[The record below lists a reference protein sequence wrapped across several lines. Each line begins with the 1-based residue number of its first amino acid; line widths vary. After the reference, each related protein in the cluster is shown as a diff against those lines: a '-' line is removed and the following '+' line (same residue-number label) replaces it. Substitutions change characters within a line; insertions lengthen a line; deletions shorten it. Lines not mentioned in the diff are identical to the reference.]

1 LTRQATVNVRVI
13 AATRRP
19 LSEMVSAGQ
28 FRADLLYRLRVIHL
42 HVPPLRD
49 RKDEVRPL
57 ALAFIKTFGREVT
70 LVDEVWHAFE
80 QYQWPGNVRELQ
92 NVIEQIVS
100 LAQSGVPVSLSQ
112 IPVPVRSGT
121 QAVPPGRERRR
132 QVSDE
137 LYEALVSGHYTF
149 WDHIHPLFLSR
160 DMTRHDMRELVRR
173 GLSVTR
179 GNYRGLLEL
188 FRIPSHDYKR
198 FMNFLTTHQTGADYR
213 EFRSPHAEWVP
224 STRRS
229 RTLLPPFVDVNA
241 SVVEDTVP
249 DALIAADEPCA
260 PLPLEY
266 AC

>member
-1 LTRQATVNVRVI
+1 VGEMSLRMQALLLRFLESGEIQAVGAETRQATVNVRVI
-13 AATRRP
+13 AATNRH

-92 NVIEQIVS
+92 NVIEQIVA

-137 LYEALVSGHYTF
+137 LYEATRTCPWLTDRTPMVVPLLLRRAHLLQRN
-149 WDHIHPLFLSR
+149 IHAEDALPAAILTGVADAF
-160 DMTRHDMRELVRR
+160 EGVRR
-173 GLSVTR
+173 VP
-179 GNYRGLLEL
+179 E
-188 FRIPSHDYKR
+188 
-198 FMNFLTTHQTGADYR
+198 
-213 EFRSPHAEWVP
+213 HA
-224 STRRS
+224 
-229 RTLLPPFVDVNA
+229 LPPLR
-241 SVVEDTVP
+241 SE
-249 DALIAADEPCA
+249 
-260 PLPLEY
+260 
-266 AC
+266 